1 MKQFK
6 EFVFVDSPGFFDP
19 QNLNSELWQKYIL
32 ILQDDIRKTKILKN
46 GVAAI
51 IVPIMVPNHKRVD
64 SMTIDVIFEILLAF
78 NLVNPQFLKKAE
90 KGEVAPKIIIV
101 LNNFSLVEKSKKS
114 KEEKEVMSS
123 DTSDE
128 PSSQPQKVWFKEIQQ
143 TIRSHLA
150 HKICEYILYNNL
162 DMDNPSLNR
171 DHKIPE

>member
-101 LNNFSLVEKSKKS
+101 LNNFSLVEK
-114 KEEKEVMSS
+114 
-123 DTSDE
+123 
-128 PSSQPQKVWFKEIQQ
+128 
-143 TIRSHLA
+143 
-150 HKICEYILYNNL
+150 
-162 DMDNPSLNR
+162 
-171 DHKIPE
+171 